1 MVAVARGED
10 ATTPGAITAVELVSS
25 ATVAIISRPKTVPIL
40 EMRVATAQKFV
51 GDHKLLTGF
60 RSLSHLVELTKKEL
74 ANHAQ
79 LTLVLFE
86 KPAAFDLV
94 QV

>member
-1 MVAVARGED
+1 
-10 ATTPGAITAVELVSS
+10 
-25 ATVAIISRPKTVPIL
+25 
-40 EMRVATAQKFV
+40 MRVATVQKFV

-74 ANHAQ
+74 SNHAQ

>member
-1 MVAVARGED
+1 
-10 ATTPGAITAVELVSS
+10 
-25 ATVAIISRPKTVPIL
+25 
-40 EMRVATAQKFV
+40 MRVATVQKFV
-51 GDHKLLTGF
+51 GDHKLTGF
-60 RSLSHLVELTKKEL
+60 RSLSHLVGLTKKEL